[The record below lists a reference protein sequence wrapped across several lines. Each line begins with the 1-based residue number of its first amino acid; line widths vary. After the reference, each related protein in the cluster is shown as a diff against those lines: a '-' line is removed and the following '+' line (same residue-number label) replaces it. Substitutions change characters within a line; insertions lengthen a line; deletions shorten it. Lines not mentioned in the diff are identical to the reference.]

1 MRHVVKR
8 VYDHY
13 GSHEPDIKRLS
24 ERVIEATGL
33 AFTRHESYFQGEYY
47 LATVP
52 DVARLT
58 IEPNELEDED
68 GPFLRLPQYAGWE
81 TLLLAAAAR
90 DGDGASGYLD
100 GLRDKL
106 EGMGLVFLERKE

>member
-1 MRHVVKR
+1 MKR
-8 VYDHY
+8 VYDNY

-24 ERVIEATGL
+24 ERVVEATGL
-33 AFTRHESYFQGEYY
+33 EFTRHESYFQGEYY

-68 GPFLRLPQYAGWE
+68 GPFLRFPQYAGWE
-81 TLLLAAAAR
+81 TLLLAAGVR
-90 DGDGASGYLD
+90 DADGASSYLD

-106 EGMGLVFLERKE
+106 EGIDLAFLERKE

>member
-1 MRHVVKR
+1 MKR
-8 VYDHY
+8 VYDNY

-24 ERVIEATGL
+24 ERVIDATGL
-33 AFTRHESYFQGEYY
+33 TFTQHESYFHGEYY

-58 IEPNELEDED
+58 IERNELEDED
-68 GPFLRLPQYAGWE
+68 GPFLRFPQYADWE
-81 TLLLAAAAR
+81 TLLLTAAAR
-90 DGDGASGYLD
+90 DADGGSSYLD

-106 EGMGLVFLERKE
+106 EGTGLAFLERKA